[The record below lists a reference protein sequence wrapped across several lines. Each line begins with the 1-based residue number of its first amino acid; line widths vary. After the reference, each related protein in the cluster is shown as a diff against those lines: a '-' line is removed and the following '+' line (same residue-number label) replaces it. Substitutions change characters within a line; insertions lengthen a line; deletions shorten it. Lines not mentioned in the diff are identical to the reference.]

1 MSGESQITVCV
12 YVDDLLITTVDKYE
26 LTATV
31 LDLKNIYK
39 ETTRDDIGFLH
50 SGICLD
56 GGVRQRF
63 PR

>member
-50 SGICLD
+50 S
-56 GGVRQRF
+56 R
-63 PR
+63 